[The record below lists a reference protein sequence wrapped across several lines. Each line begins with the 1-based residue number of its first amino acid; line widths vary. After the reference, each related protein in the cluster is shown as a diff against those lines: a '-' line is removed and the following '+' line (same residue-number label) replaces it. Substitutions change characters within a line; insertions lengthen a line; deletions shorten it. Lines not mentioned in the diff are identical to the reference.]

1 MRSAIDRVVF
11 SRSLTPEEQ
20 EVVGIYVASVLISST
35 LEENYYYVDL
45 GNVNDKDTSMKI
57 LTFSSKEVQW
67 QANELMC
74 TDLQAVYAIAEYDG
88 FYEELMELLWVNE
101 VNDYDRY
108 IAQTEA
114 TLVGDEPVRHCI
126 ARSEKDALFY
136 FDSILG
142 FKNIITI
149 RKDNEEIF

>member
-11 SRSLTPEEQ
+11 NRSLTPEER
-20 EVVGIYVASVLISST
+20 ETVSIYMASVLISNA
-35 LEENYYYVDL
+35 LEEYYYYVHV
-45 GNVNDKDTSMKI
+45 GNMDDREMSI
-57 LTFSSKEVQW
+57 SISTFSAEEVQW

-88 FYEELMELLWVNE
+88 FYEELMELLWINE
-101 VNDYDRY
+101 INDYDRY
-108 IAQTEA
+108 IAQTKA
-114 TLVGDEPVRHCI
+114 SLTGDEHVRHCI

-136 FDSILG
+136 FNSILG
-142 FKNIITI
+142 VEDIITV